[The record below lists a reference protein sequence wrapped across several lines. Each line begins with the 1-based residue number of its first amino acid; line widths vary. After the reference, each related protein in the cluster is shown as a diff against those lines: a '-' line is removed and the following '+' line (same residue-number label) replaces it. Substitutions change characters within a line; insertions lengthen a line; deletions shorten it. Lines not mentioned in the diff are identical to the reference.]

1 MSDLRNN
8 RPRVIG
14 GVIIG
19 RHSDSR
25 TGLVWGAFIVLVGL
39 ALLLDHMGFLSVDI
53 RRFWPV
59 LIIFLGISNLFCGSG
74 NSRSN
79 QAFGV
84 FLILLGAIFQL
95 NALGITHLRFADLWP
110 LAIIFVG
117 LLLMWGAVKSPVVVV
132 SGGVPESSDALNVVA
147 IFGGAER
154 RITSRAFK
162 GGRVT
167 AIFGGVE
174 LDFRDADIEGDKAV
188 LEVNCIF
195 GGVEIR
201 VPANWRVDSR
211 SLPILGGFSDR
222 TRLAGVQ
229 DSAQPG
235 PKTLVVNGSVILG
248 GVETRN

>member
-14 GVIIG
+14 GVVIG

-25 TGLVWGAFIVLVGL
+25 TGLVWGAFIALVGV

-59 LIIFLGISNLFCGSG
+59 LIIFLGISNLFCGSS

-79 QAFGV
+79 RAFGV
-84 FLILLGAIFQL
+84 SLILLGAIFQL

-132 SGGVPESSDALNVVA
+132 SHSVPESSDALNVVA

-201 VPANWRVDSR
+201 VPASWHVDSR

-229 DSAQPG
+229 DSVQPG